1 MASSTWAKQM
11 SGKSRRGM
19 GNPSVHLCD
28 YHQVRLDDSDFAS
41 AKKEAADSPAEYAD
55 TMYANSLCTALV
67 RRIVEDSKVTIPKS
81 LAHDRAISMAMAM
94 EDRLSADSHSL
105 EDYYKAMGTNEVQ
118 LISEMEE
125 AATKQ
130 LESRAVLLAIAKTE
144 GLEATDSEYQ
154 AEVRRLGM
162 HYPLSFDEL
171 DRFFHANGEDVAI
184 REDVSIEK
192 ASRLVTELAMAQDSE
207 R

>member
-1 MASSTWAKQM
+1 M

-28 YHQVRLDDSDFAS
+28 YRQIRLDDSDFAS

-67 RRIVEDSKVTIPKS
+67 RRIVKDSKVTIPKS

-105 EDYYKAMGTNEVQ
+105 EDYYKAMGTNEDQ
-118 LISEMEE
+118 LIAEMEE

-130 LESRAVLLAIAKTE
+130 LESRAVLLAIAKAE
-144 GLEATDSEYQ
+144 RLEATDSEYQ
-154 AEVRRLGM
+154 AEVKRLGT
-162 HYPLSFDEL
+162 HYPLSYDEL
-171 DRFFHANGEDVAI
+171 DRFFRRNGEDVAI
-184 REDVSIEK
+184 REDVAIEK
-192 ASRLVTELAMAQDSE
+192 ASRFVTKLAMAQDSE

>member
-28 YHQVRLDDSDFAS
+28 YRQIRLDDSDFAS

-67 RRIVEDSKVTIPKS
+67 RRIVKDSKVTIPKS

-105 EDYYKAMGTNEVQ
+105 EDYYKAMGTNEDQ
-118 LISEMEE
+118 LIAEMEE

-130 LESRAVLLAIAKTE
+130 LESRAVLLAIAKAE
-144 GLEATDSEYQ
+144 RLEATDSEYQ
-154 AEVRRLGM
+154 AEVKRLGT
-162 HYPLSFDEL
+162 HYPLSYDEL
-171 DRFFHANGEDVAI
+171 DRFFRRNGEDVAI
-184 REDVSIEK
+184 REDVAIEK
-192 ASRLVTELAMAQDSE
+192 ASRFVTKLAMAQDSE